1 MHITNDLLAAVFAD
15 SSCFCGKEDVIHAII
30 HHQLMKSGISP
41 QRIAREQT
49 TSGNRVDIVIFGEGV
64 NGDFATTQ
72 HTALAAIEVKGGAY
86 GYRNALANEINASGY
101 CNDMAKLKVD
111 AQSGIECW
119 FLCVDMSELGRAVSP
134 LKIELVS
141 EQCAAHNLSFAYYC
155 QGEQRFYVSRPHKK
169 LAQVS
174 LSNVASTSNKFGV
187 DFLFDP
193 NAPQLAVL
201 ARQCRAINGHEA
213 NYTAFL
219 YDCLRNAG
227 FGVAQLSLETYFS
240 FAARDGGR
248 MQDRP
253 DLVVF
258 DSGFDGRFNLY
269 KGGDTRQS
277 NDAHKLA
284 HIDTIFEVKGGTAMA
299 KKSDKAVLQ
308 AYFADISKLGLWRQR
323 AMAARMGTKV
333 KTVFLGVDG
342 RARGLS
348 AESIAKLVTESQKFG
363 TSLIYIGRERL
374 EAVRTRSSDKTMSQ

>member
-41 QRIAREQT
+41 QRIAREQPI
-49 TSGNRVDIVIFGEGV
+49 SGNRVDIVMFGDGV
-64 NGDFATTQ
+64 HGDFATTQ
-72 HTALAAIEVKGGAY
+72 HKPLAAIEVKGGAY
-86 GYRNALANEINASGY
+86 GNRNALADEIDASGY

-111 AQSGIECW
+111 AKSGIECW

-155 QGEQRFYVSRPHKK
+155 QGEQRFHVSRPHQK

-174 LSNVASTSNKFGV
+174 LSNVAPTSNIFGV
-187 DFLFDP
+187 DFLFDL
-193 NAPQLAVL
+193 NAPKLAAL

-213 NYTAFL
+213 NYTALL

-240 FAARDGGR
+240 FAAQDGGR

-258 DSGFDGRFNLY
+258 NSAFDGRFNLY

-277 NDAHKLA
+277 NDAHKLT
-284 HIDTIFEVKGGTAMA
+284 HIDTIFEVKGGAAMG
-299 KKSDKAVLQ
+299 KKGDKAVMQ
-308 AYFADISKLGLWRQR
+308 AYLADISKLGRWRQT
-323 AMAARMGTKV
+323 AMAACMGTTV

-342 RARGLS
+342 RARGLP
-348 AESIAKLVTESQKFG
+348 AESIATLTTESQKFG

-374 EAVRTRSSDKTMSQ
+374 EAVRAKSDDKNMQQ